1 MTNKKCPPRKWRTG
15 KRPVAEELSPAEI
28 DKLLAR
34 IGKAL
39 HNQRKARTTLES
51 FAYEINIS
59 RSAMTRYEA
68 GGDMYLSTFL
78 KLLHGLEMDPADFF
92 KDL

>member
-1 MTNKKCPPRKWRTG
+1 MRKRRATAR
-15 KRPVAEELSPAEI
+15 RPIAQELSAAETE
-28 DKLLAR
+28 KMLNK

-39 HNQRKARTTLES
+39 KNKRQARTTLES
-51 FAYEINIS
+51 FSYEINIS

-78 KLLHGLEMDPADFF
+78 KLLHGLDIKPEEFF

>member
-1 MTNKKCPPRKWRTG
+1 MRKRRTSAR
-15 KRPVAEELSPAEI
+15 RPVAQELSAAETEKMLNKI
-28 DKLLAR
+28 GKLLKTKR
-34 IGKAL
+34 
-39 HNQRKARTTLES
+39 QVRTTLES
-51 FAYEINIS
+51 FSYEINIS

-78 KLLHGLEMDPADFF
+78 KLLHGLDIKPEDFF

>member
-1 MTNKKCPPRKWRTG
+1 MRKRRATARRPIAQELTAAETEKMLNK
-15 KRPVAEELSPAEI
+15 
-28 DKLLAR
+28 

-39 HNQRKARTTLES
+39 KNKRQARTTLES
-51 FAYEINIS
+51 FSYEINIS

-78 KLLHGLEMDPADFF
+78 KLLHGLDITPEEFF

>member
-1 MTNKKCPPRKWRTG
+1 MRKR
-15 KRPVAEELSPAEI
+15 RPSARRPIAQELSAAETE
-28 DKLLAR
+28 KLLNK

-39 HNQRKARTTLES
+39 KNKRQVRTTLES
-51 FAYEINIS
+51 FSYEINIS

-78 KLLHGLEMDPADFF
+78 KLLHGLDVKPEDFF
-92 KDL
+92 KEM

>member
-1 MTNKKCPPRKWRTG
+1 MRKRRTSA
-15 KRPVAEELSPAEI
+15 KRPVAQELTAAETE
-28 DKLLAR
+28 KMLNK

-39 HNQRKARTTLES
+39 KNKRQARTTLES
-51 FAYEINIS
+51 FSYEINIS

-78 KLLHGLEMDPADFF
+78 KLLHGLDIKPEDFF
-92 KDL
+92 KDV

>member
-1 MTNKKCPPRKWRTG
+1 MRKKNQAGR
-15 KRPVAEELSPAEI
+15 RPVAQELSAADI
-28 DKLLAR
+28 DKLLAK

-39 HNQRKARTTLES
+39 HSKRKARTTLES

-78 KLLHGLEMDPADFF
+78 KLLHGLDILPEDFF
-92 KDL
+92 KDVK

>member
-1 MTNKKCPPRKWRTG
+1 MRKKQPA
-15 KRPVAEELSPAEI
+15 KRPIAEELSPAEI
-28 DKLLAR
+28 EKLLAR

-39 HNQRKARTTLES
+39 HSKRKARTTLES

-78 KLLHGLEMDPADFF
+78 KLLHGLQVSPETFF
-92 KDL
+92 KDVK

>member
-1 MTNKKCPPRKWRTG
+1 MRKKKQPG
-15 KRPVAEELSPAEI
+15 KRPLAEEISPTEI
-28 DKLLAR
+28 DRLLTK
-34 IGKAL
+34 IGKVL
-39 HNQRKARTTLES
+39 HSKRKARTTLES

-78 KLLHGLEMDPADFF
+78 KLLYGLDLSPEEFF
-92 KDL
+92 KEVE